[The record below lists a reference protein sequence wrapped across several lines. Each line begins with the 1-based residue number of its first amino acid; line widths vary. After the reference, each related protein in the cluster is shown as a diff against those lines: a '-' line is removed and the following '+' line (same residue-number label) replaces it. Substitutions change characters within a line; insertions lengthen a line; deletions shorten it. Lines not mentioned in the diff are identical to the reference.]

1 MLIVAIALLVIGL
14 WNAGS
19 IELIEKGFY
28 GLGFVLSLF
37 AVVAVQKN
45 VRDLAGFKGAE
56 VDEDSEFDA
65 PPNPPL

>member
-1 MLIVAIALLVIGL
+1 VLIVAISLLVIGL

-45 VRDLAGFKGAE
+45 VRDMAGFKGVQE
-56 VDEDSEFDA
+56 DEDSVYDA